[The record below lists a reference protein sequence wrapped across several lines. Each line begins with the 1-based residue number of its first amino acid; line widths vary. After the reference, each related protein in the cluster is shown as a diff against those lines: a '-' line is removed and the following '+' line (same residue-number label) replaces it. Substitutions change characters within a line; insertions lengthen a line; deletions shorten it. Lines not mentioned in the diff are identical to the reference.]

1 MQPVFGNAL
10 LAVHRSFRL
19 GSRGGYGFGT
29 FLLCGL
35 YGGAFGLLLLGC
47 SRLRSCRF
55 AVSSGE
61 VYLAHYFRAG
71 TNFVPGTYN
80 AAFDDYLFFELTVVC
95 TRRILLV
102 VQRYAFGFQVYP
114 LADIDPLVG
123 TAVAAE
129 LLRENRI
136 DIRFDQRIGR
146 TFYVDPFLRKEI
158 RNGGN
163 AYFEL
168 LRNL

>member
-1 MQPVFGNAL
+1 MQPVFRKRSPCCPPEFSAGEQGRVRVWHFPAL
-10 LAVHRSFRL
+10 RVVR
-19 GSRGGYGFGT
+19 
-29 FLLCGL
+29 
-35 YGGAFGLLLLGC
+35 GAFGLLLLGC